1 MKEPFRQSKVFGP
14 HLPRYYPVK
23 SWQPLYSRYLSIP
36 YTTSMRLI
44 TIHHVEA
51 FLPLCQ
57 NICLKPRHHHSPHPH
72 ASNGTGLTNI
82 GYWSVM
88 GPFNLCEQPQSMV
101 RSDRSW
107 ISRALPGTCGCKTSL
122 IRGQKKHATAITA

>member
-14 HLPRYYPVK
+14 HLPRDYPVK
-23 SWQPLYSRYLSIP
+23 SWRSLYSQFFPLP

-44 TIHHVEA
+44 TIHHVEFC
-51 FLPLCQ
+51 FLLCQ
-57 NICLKPRHHHSPHPH
+57 GICLKPRHHQIPQPH
-72 ASNGTGLTNI
+72 ANNGAGLTNI
-82 GYWSVM
+82 AYWSTM

-107 ISRALPGTCGCKTSL
+107 ISRALPGTCGCKASL
-122 IRGQKKHATAITA
+122 IRGQKKHPTAITA